1 MAPTDADAVPP
12 APSKKVRLACRR
24 CRAKR
29 VKASNVQSISKD
41 KNCLT
46 IPANALPTSVMEVFQ
61 RVGTVLVQV
70 FRVSMSMAGTMDY
83 PSHESM
89 RFWHSTGRQWLTTI

>member
-1 MAPTDADAVPP
+1 MEADTAQP

-29 VKASNVQSISKD
+29 VKASNLQPISKD
-41 KNCLT
+41 ENCLT
-46 IPANALPTSVMEVFQ
+46 TPTNVLPISVMEVFQ
-61 RVGTVLVQV
+61 PVGTVLVQV
-70 FRVSMSMAGTMDY
+70 SRVLMSMAGTMDY

-89 RFWHSTGRQWLTTI
+89 GFWHSPG